1 MMKIIIAA
9 WTIIILIL
17 VLPSPLEASEL
28 YIYPLFELEEIDYSY
43 VRLNEIM
50 PDPDGSDTDYEWI
63 ELYNNFEEE
72 IDLSGCELDFKS
84 IPSGTI
90 IEGKSYLLIAKDLLD
105 SDGDRQS
112 FEQYWG
118 DDSAEWGDSEL
129 EDFAAISLSISMKN
143 SDDSVML
150 DCFGTEETFEW
161 EASKSG
167 VSFSRLEDGTWTDEY
182 RVTPGLVNEPVPV
195 VVYNHSILITEIYPS
210 PSEDEYE
217 WIELY
222 NYSDEKIDLL
232 NWSLTDNTK
241 KQQVDSETIIQP
253 KKHLVLSGD
262 DLRLTLNNSG
272 EKIALFDPNGDKV
285 DEFVFKSTTNAV
297 SNIRKF
303 SGGKYLQKVVQT
315 RSVTQG
321 ARNKFVDISDV
332 FYGHKCLSIKSA
344 RNHVVGDT
352 ICIEGFIT
360 TEINKLGS
368 KIFYID
374 DTTGGLQVY
383 LSDESYWKSFK
394 VGKRVRLLGELKE
407 TYGEHKLYVN
417 DKNAVRALKD
427 EGYRTPMLASTG
439 KIGENLE
446 GRLVSVTGI
455 ITQTS
460 GRTFYIDDGSGELK
474 ILIKSSTSIDTPSKK
489 KGQYAGIVGIVS
501 QYGDDSYRVLPLES
515 SDILISNEPVANG
528 AVLAVTGENLLS
540 VFAIIALVILTTL
553 SVRIYKKSVIELF
566 R

>member
-1 MMKIIIAA
+1 MKIIIAA